1 MENRIHSQVFSFSI
15 LCFFHYIILPLNRE
29 KFGYRN
35 LKWWEVYCM
44 FIYLHMAPVP
54 SPYVR
59 QIPQMLLIHRIS
71 FNDFTYGPHKCFKI
85 ITGPYCSS
93 GLIISTSGDKKSK
106 EEKQLLHLVLMKW
119 FSFISSQIIKFIK
132 LDKKIT
138 SK

>member
-1 MENRIHSQVFSFSI
+1 
-15 LCFFHYIILPLNRE
+15 
-29 KFGYRN
+29 
-35 LKWWEVYCM
+35 M

-59 QIPQMLLIHRIS
+59 QIPRMLLILRIS
-71 FNDFTYGPHKCFKI
+71 LNDFTYGPRKCFKI

-106 EEKQLLHLVLMKW
+106 EEKQLLHLALMKC

-132 LDKKIT
+132 LHKKLPASRKVFLLT
-138 SK
+138 SEALRESLIWGSQERPLSLLVFFH